1 MEQPPIKSFSFDYV
15 VKNIPMD
22 LNVALRSNC
31 MVAKINTTH
40 RDMRHSAYRV
50 NAYGFWFCLQGEAE
64 LIYNMEEHR
73 IGPGGLIVIPPNSI
87 VELREIEPISEGY
100 VMLVDPL
107 FMNETDLNLKKII
120 NVMLD
125 QNIRQGMVLL
135 NEADRDRMRMAFE
148 LAWVT
153 VANEAQ
159 TPFRDDVVQAMIKL
173 LLYKVCE
180 IVATQNQISEVANTA
195 TSRSEEYF
203 RRFIKELSEHYLE
216 RRTVTYYA
224 DQLCISSRYL
234 TTIVRRVSGHSVTD
248 WMNRYVMMEARYLLK
263 YSEMSIQE
271 IAYKLSFPNQSFFG
285 KYFKQHA
292 GVSPSTY
299 RQQQ

>member
-1 MEQPPIKSFSFDYV
+1 MEQTPIKSLSLDYV
-15 VKNIPMD
+15 VKNMPMGP
-22 LNVALRSNC
+22 NVALRNNC
-31 MVAKINTTH
+31 MVAKLSTAH
-40 RDMRHSAYRV
+40 QSMRHEAYRV
-50 NAYGFWFCLQGEAE
+50 NAIAFWFCLQGEAE
-64 LIYNMEEHR
+64 LVYNMEEHR
-73 IGPGGLIVIPPNSI
+73 IGPGGLIIVPPNSI
-87 VELREIEPISEGY
+87 AELRVIEPISEGY

-107 FMNETDLNLKKII
+107 YMTETDLNLKKII

-125 QNIRQGMVLL
+125 QNIRQGALTL
-135 NEADRDRMRMAFE
+135 NEADCDRMQKAFE
-148 LAWVT
+148 LALAT
-153 VANEAQ
+153 VANDAQ
-159 TPFRDDVVQAMIKL
+159 TPFRDDVVQTMIKL

-180 IVATQNQISEVANTA
+180 IVATQNRISEVSNTA

-203 RRFIKELSEHYLE
+203 RRFIRELTEHYLE
-216 RRTVTYYA
+216 RRNVTYYA

-271 IAYKLSFPNQSFFG
+271 IAYRLNFPNQSFFG

-292 GVSPSTY
+292 GVSPSAY